1 MLQVKIVEWTL
12 EHVVELLYVCTVAIG
27 SLRVVVELHDLTVEI
42 TTSVDLS
49 CIVSDYQEDGVKY
62 TWEVIQIRVCIE
74 PSQ

>member
-27 SLRVVVELHDLTVEI
+27 SLRVVVEPHDFTVEI

-49 CIVSDYQEDGVKY
+49 CIAGDYQEDSV
-62 TWEVIQIRVCIE
+62 R
-74 PSQ
+74 

>member
-12 EHVVELLYVCTVAIG
+12 EHVVELLYVCIVAIG
-27 SLRVVVELHDLTVEI
+27 SLRVVIELHDLTVEI

-49 CIVSDYQEDGVKY
+49 CIVSRLSRRWCKVYLGSDSDQY
-62 TWEVIQIRVCIE
+62 IE

>member
-1 MLQVKIVEWTL
+1 MLLSCYTL
-12 EHVVELLYVCTVAIG
+12 YYVAIG
-27 SLRVVVELHDLTVEI
+27 SLRVVVELHDFTVEI

-49 CIVSDYQEDGVKY
+49 CIAGDYQEDGVKY